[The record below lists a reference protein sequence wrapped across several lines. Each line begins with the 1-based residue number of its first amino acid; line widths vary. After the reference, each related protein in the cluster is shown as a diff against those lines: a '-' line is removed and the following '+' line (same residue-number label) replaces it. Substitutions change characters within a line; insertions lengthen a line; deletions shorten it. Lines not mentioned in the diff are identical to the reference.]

1 MVKFMLLVSELWL
14 SPAHRVILLC
24 LRFPVFHKERLLF
37 KLCSAADVC
46 IMRLLLSKKKNKAV
60 RKRVAVHVSHLEI
73 ALFDFTEW
81 DSPLFTFLYLSPL
94 YWPIYIYAGES
105 CESVCVCVCL
115 SLFYADGEKLRTGG
129 QVQGTAW
136 CFRGYPCWGNVF
148 KIYYPHS

>member
-46 IMRLLLSKKKNKAV
+46 IMRLLLSEKKNKAV